1 MDMLNDFVVSDLSVN
16 DYVCDVSGFIY
27 YSLEV
32 SIKVHVI
39 HIEHTLGI

>member
-16 DYVCDVSGFIY
+16 GYVCDASDFMY

-32 SIKVHVI
+32 FIKVHVI
-39 HIEHTLGI
+39 QIEHI